1 VKRIHKFLKLSWRDQ
16 LLLIHA
22 TFVLAT
28 VVLGLRVF
36 PLLILQRPL
45 LKLANWYSRFAWEQ
59 RPSAQHIARAMRIAS
74 SYVPKAACLPRALA
88 TQLLLIQ
95 NAHPAKLQI
104 GVTRSEDRKL
114 EAHAWVTS
122 GRDII
127 IGGVDDINH
136 FVPLSRMK
144 REDIVDYAKTG

>member
-1 VKRIHKFLKLSWRDQ
+1 
-16 LLLIHA
+16 
-22 TFVLAT
+22 
-28 VVLGLRVF
+28 
-36 PLLILQRPL
+36 
-45 LKLANWYSRFAWEQ
+45 
-59 RPSAQHIARAMRIAS
+59 
-74 SYVPKAACLPRALA
+74 LA

-104 GVTRSEDRKL
+104 GVTRNEDRKL

-122 GRDII
+122 GGDII